1 MDELNLIHHDGSNR
15 FVLRKSEDEFQV
27 LIKIPRVLEV
37 ERVSIRTVKDG
48 EPIFI
53 EASKER
59 TGSFYEWYSANI
71 KVHNPRTNYRW
82 FIGGGRVKYGWLNQ
96 SGWQKFD
103 VSDVHDFVI
112 TRNKSIP
119 EWARRSVIYQI
130 FPDRFAKSG
139 REYPLPKWA
148 VPRSWQDWP
157 EGASPNT
164 SFEYFGG
171 DFWGVIQRL
180 DYLSD
185 LGVNVLYFTPFF
197 RAGSIH
203 RYDAATFDEVDPL
216 LGGNEAL
223 IALIEEAH
231 LRGMRVIGDITL
243 NHSGATHEWFIKALA
258 GELPYRD
265 FYTFDA
271 TLPTGY
277 ECWLGVPSL
286 PKFDYRSE
294 ELKKVLI
301 SGNES
306 VLRRWLRP
314 PFNLDGWRV
323 DVANMSGRL
332 RELDLTHEIARL
344 ARSAVESE
352 GREKILIAE
361 HNHDACADL
370 DGDGWHGNMN
380 YTSFRNPAWN
390 WLIAESMSTFLPT
403 KHGNFVKLA
412 GPETVAVIK
421 EFSTRQP
428 FQTYASSWNLLSS
441 HDSARVRSIVG
452 SPELHRVAITFA
464 MTMPGTPMIFA
475 GDEIGEEGL
484 WGEDSRS
491 PFPWDKEE
499 DWDQQTRQLYKDLI
513 AIRKESSALAFGGL
527 QWISVGNEHLVY
539 LRDDGV
545 ERIMTILMRSRGRVS
560 LLANQ
565 LESTGFQHI
574 LGSEAI
580 NREGE
585 IIVELDAPGFSILRL
600 S

>member
-1 MDELNLIHHDGSNR
+1 M
-15 FVLRKSEDEFQV
+15 
-27 LIKIPRVLEV
+27 
-37 ERVSIRTVKDG
+37 
-48 EPIFI
+48 
-53 EASKER
+53 
-59 TGSFYEWYSANI
+59 
-71 KVHNPRTNYRW
+71 
-82 FIGGGRVKYGWLNQ
+82 
-96 SGWQKFD
+96 
-103 VSDVHDFVI
+103 
-112 TRNKSIP
+112 
-119 EWARRSVIYQI
+119 RSHV
-130 FPDRFAKSG
+130 
-139 REYPLPKWA
+139 
-148 VPRSWQDWP
+148 WP
-157 EGASPNT
+157 E
-164 SFEYFGG
+164 
-171 DFWGVIQRL
+171 
-180 DYLSD
+180 
-185 LGVNVLYFTPFF
+185 
-197 RAGSIH
+197 
-203 RYDAATFDEVDPL
+203 
-216 LGGNEAL
+216 
-223 IALIEEAH
+223 
-231 LRGMRVIGDITL
+231 
-243 NHSGATHEWFIKALA
+243 
-258 GELPYRD
+258 
-265 FYTFDA
+265 
-271 TLPTGY
+271 
-277 ECWLGVPSL
+277 
-286 PKFDYRSE
+286 
-294 ELKKVLI
+294 
-301 SGNES
+301 
-306 VLRRWLRP
+306 
-314 PFNLDGWRV
+314 
-323 DVANMSGRL
+323 
-332 RELDLTHEIARL
+332 
-344 ARSAVESE
+344 AVESE

-452 SPELHRVAITFA
+452 SPELHRVAIAFA

-560 LLANQ
+560 LSANQ

-580 NREGE
+580 DREGE